1 MMNTAISL
9 PMPSNFESFFAQK
22 SECNQNFYDRDIKD
36 ISIVLFQLGVRASL
50 KGYRYLQTGI
60 KMAIHDQEAVDLIT
74 KNMYPELAR
83 KYNSTWSRVERAMR
97 HAIETMDWESPYV
110 SEVFKCDE
118 YMDHMSNKEF
128 ISRVAE
134 YIRIQR

>member
-1 MMNTAISL
+1 MNNVIAISQ
-9 PMPSNFESFFAQK
+9 PSNFDNFLPSV
-22 SECNQNFYDRDIKD
+22 SEENHHFYDQDIKD
-36 ISIVLFQLGVRASL
+36 ISIVLFQLGMRASL
-50 KGYRYLQTGI
+50 RGYRYLQAGI

-74 KNMYPELAR
+74 KNMYPEVA
-83 KYNSTWSRVERAMR
+83 KMYNTTWSRVERAMR
-97 HAIETMDWESPYV
+97 HAIETMDWESSYV